1 MDDTRLK
8 LHALLLDINGGKNV
22 YYQPPGTMKYTAIRY
37 SKQKPRTKHADNRL
51 YAKFNCWQIIV
62 ISRIPDDP
70 VLSKIEELPMC
81 SFDTHYVS
89 DNLHHDVFTLY
100 Y

>member
-1 MDDTRLK
+1 MDNRLK
-8 LHALLLDINGGKNV
+8 LHNLLLEINNGKNV
-22 YYQPPGTMKYTAIRY
+22 YYQPPSTMEYTAIRY
-37 SKQKPRTKHADNRL
+37 SKQKPKTNRADDKLYKKTNR
-51 YAKFNCWQIIV
+51 WQIIV

-70 VLSKIEELPMC
+70 VLEKISELPMC
-81 SFDTHYVS
+81 SFDNHYVS

>member
-1 MDDTRLK
+1 MDNRLK
-8 LHALLLDINGGKNV
+8 LHNLLLEINNGKNV
-22 YYQPPGTMKYTAIRY
+22 YYQPPSTMEYTAIRY
-37 SKQKPRTKHADNRL
+37 SKQKPKTNRADDKL
-51 YAKFNCWQIIV
+51 YKKTNCWQIIV

-70 VLSKIEELPMC
+70 VLEKISELPMC
-81 SFDTHYVS
+81 SFDNHYVS